1 MITSSNNIQIKNLIK
16 LQKSSKERKK
26 QKKFVVEG
34 KKMCE
39 EASSLELVEK
49 LYISETIWNETKNG
63 TFQDIPYEVV
73 SDPILKEVSDTMTPQ
88 GSMAIV
94 HMPMH
99 QKKAIFSV
107 EKGSFLFL
115 ENVRD
120 PGNLGTMIRTAEGA
134 GITGVIISKE
144 SVDIYNP
151 KVIRSTMGSIY
162 RVPFVYVEDFEA
174 ILKEAKENGITLY
187 ATDLQ
192 GKKDYDQENYRTKC
206 GIIIGNEANGIT
218 QETREIT
225 DFLIKIPMC
234 GSVESLNAGVAAA
247 IMMYEIYRQKRNL

>member
-39 EASSLELVEK
+39 EASSLGLVEK
-49 LYISETIWNETKNG
+49 LYVSETIWNETKNG

-73 SDPILKEVSDTMTPQ
+73 SDPILKEASDTMTPQ

-94 HMPMH
+94 KMPMH
-99 QKKAIFSV
+99 QEKTIFSA

-192 GKKDYDQENYRTKC
+192 GKKDYDQENYQTKC

-218 QETREIT
+218 QATREIT